1 MDEES
6 LKRVGEPR
14 IKWVQKTGYCKNRQ
28 LRSAHL
34 CKRKKWVSAVTEF
47 QRFAKLLQMAGLRA
61 GNGGWGG

>member
-1 MDEES
+1 MDEGS

-14 IKWVQKTGYCKNRQ
+14 VKWVQKTGYCKNRQ

-47 QRFAKLLQMAGLRA
+47 QRFEKFL
-61 GNGGWGG
+61 